1 MIDLQELFKGGDIQ
15 FSSLIV
21 YHCRHGPSRYC
32 LVPLSRARA
41 GFSPRRSFHYPPPP
55 PLPHRPPPPHT
66 STTAAAS
73 GCPNF
78 PVSQPESFPFGEEA
92 APSLCPFEQQ
102 RQQEIKNEMQN
113 GLAWLLV
120 NSPRCRR
127 TSVIPLSWRR
137 VSAAGGEGRL
147 EGERDRRMSLP
158 EQTSR

>member
-1 MIDLQELFKGGDIQ
+1 MIDLQEPFKGGDIQ

-32 LVPLSRARA
+32 LVPL
-41 GFSPRRSFHYPPPP
+41 FSS
-55 PLPHRPPPPHT
+55 PLVSLSAPHRPPSPHT